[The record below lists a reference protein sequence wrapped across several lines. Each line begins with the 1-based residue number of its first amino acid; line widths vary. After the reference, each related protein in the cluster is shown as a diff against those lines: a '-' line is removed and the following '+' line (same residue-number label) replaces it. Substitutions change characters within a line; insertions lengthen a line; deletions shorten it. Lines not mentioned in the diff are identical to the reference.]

1 MVAECYARWHVQ
13 WRMENSLI
21 NKQFL
26 FLRHGP
32 QSKKTPLHLAASKGQ
47 LDVTALLVDLGSD
60 MYALDSQGQTPMMLA
75 IENDHSEIVK
85 LFLRRKPDLATM
97 SNAKGFTC
105 AHIAAMKGS
114 TSVIKELMKFNK
126 SIGLYLLE

>member
-1 MVAECYARWHVQ
+1 M
-13 WRMENSLI
+13 
-21 NKQFL
+21 
-26 FLRHGP
+26 
-32 QSKKTPLHLAASKGQ
+32 
-47 LDVTALLVDLGSD
+47 DVTSLLVDLGSD

-85 LFLRRKPDLATM
+85 LFLRKKPDLATM

-126 SIGLYLLE
+126 SIGRWQFHNFDKCYTTYHVTCNGKHIILRVTVDISCYM